1 MATGKTSCALAN
13 PPPRPEQRRQDAFAF
28 PAEIAYGCPPMN
40 TASVAPVAASGL
52 PPGNA
57 PASIGFK
64 EWSVVCDALGSG
76 RQSIILRKGGI
87 AEGRDG
93 FRFKHERFVLF
104 PTQYHQQ
111 YEKVRSEERH
121 GQAAQAGSP
130 QETVAIHYLV
140 TLDFACWVDRWETL
154 MVLKPF
160 HIWRDDV
167 VRERFEYEDQRGL
180 QCAFARVYLADRP
193 WTFPNR
199 PAYGG
204 CRSWVMLPS
213 STVDLG
219 WSPVL
224 NENEHNRRKQEVRRI
239 LGTE

>member
-1 MATGKTSCALAN
+1 
-13 PPPRPEQRRQDAFAF
+13 
-28 PAEIAYGCPPMN
+28 MN
-40 TASVAPVAASGL
+40 TASVAPVAAVGL
-52 PPGNA
+52 SAGSA

-64 EWSVVCDALGSG
+64 EWSVVCEALGSG

-111 YEKVRSEERH
+111 HDKVRPEERP
-121 GQAAQAGSP
+121 GPAAQTGAP
-130 QETVAIHYLV
+130 PETVAIHHLV
-140 TLDFACWVDRWETL
+140 TLDFACWVDRWE
-154 MVLKPF
+154 VLAALRPL

-167 VRERFEYEDQRGL
+167 VRERFEYEDRGGL
-180 QCAFARVYLADRP
+180 QCAFGRVYRADRP
-193 WTFPNR
+193 WTFPDR

-204 CRSWVMLPS
+204 CRSWVTLPS
-213 STVDLG
+213 PPADLG

-224 NENEHNRRKQEVRRI
+224 SESEHNRRQQEVRRI
-239 LGTE
+239 LGVE